1 MSKRSAMTVLV
12 ATDGSAPARTAVATT
27 VSFPWPRSAKA
38 YGVVA
43 RHPLPLDLPAAALPA
58 IEEGLR
64 RIAAGAQRML
74 AERWPDTE
82 VTVAGPSPVEAIV
95 RETRRRRASVI
106 VLGSRGRSGLPRIL
120 LGSVSLSVAKR
131 APCSVLL
138 VKRRVRPARGLVIG
152 VDGSADARR
161 ALALVARLAPPR
173 GAPATVVR
181 VVEAIR
187 LPSLSL
193 LPSAV
198 QSVVGGE
205 AAILQAAQLRSARRE
220 VEAAAGA
227 LRKAGWRAR
236 SEVRVG
242 TPQRE
247 LLRAVKAAGADV
259 VVVGWRG
266 RSNTLERFFLGGVAE
281 ALLRHAPVS
290 VLVTR

>member
-1 MSKRSAMTVLV
+1 MTLLV
-12 ATDGSAPARTAVATT
+12 ATDGSAPARAAVATT
-27 VSFPWPRSAKA
+27 VAFPWPPSTKA

-43 RHPLPLDLPAAALPA
+43 RSTLPMDLPAAALPA
-58 IEEGLR
+58 IEEGMR
-64 RIAAGAQRML
+64 RIAAGARRVL
-74 AERWPDTE
+74 AQRWPDTE
-82 VTVAGPSPVEAIV
+82 VTVAGPSPVQAILREA
-95 RETRRRRASVI
+95 RRRRASVI

-131 APCSVLL
+131 ARSSVLL
-138 VKRRVRPARGLVIG
+138 VKRKVRPAKGLVIG

-161 ALALVARLAPPR
+161 ALALVASLAPPR
-173 GAPATVVR
+173 GTPATVVR

-187 LPSLSL
+187 LPALTL

-198 QSVVGGE
+198 QSAVGGE
-205 AAILQAAQLRSARRE
+205 AAVLQAAQLRSARRE
-220 VEAAAGA
+220 VEAAAGE

-266 RSNTLERFFLGGVAE
+266 RNNTLERFFLGGVAE